1 MHTAASPI
9 VLTFN
14 PFECLLTRSRY
25 YRSHR
30 VYSSRVLDRQQHTQ
44 SNNHFGFDIQCFQS
58 KLDDKYCK
66 KCEDEGKIPSKV
78 SGSMDEWVQSTFG
91 PSGFDWPAERCAALS
106 AALAEEELVT
116 AVSVAKMDDGDVDD
130 IIQNAGLKK
139 GSAQN
144 FKEGHA
150 ALQKAI

>member
-1 MHTAASPI
+1 M
-9 VLTFN
+9 
-14 PFECLLTRSRY
+14 
-25 YRSHR
+25 
-30 VYSSRVLDRQQHTQ
+30 
-44 SNNHFGFDIQCFQS
+44 
-58 KLDDKYCK
+58 DDNYCK
-66 KCEDEGKIPSKV
+66 KCEDEGKIPPKAGPAAPAP
-78 SGSMDEWVQSTFG
+78 GSMDEWVQSTFG

>member
-1 MHTAASPI
+1 MCI
-9 VLTFN
+9 
-14 PFECLLTRSRY
+14 
-25 YRSHR
+25 HR
-30 VYSSRVLDRQQHTQ
+30 VFWIG
-44 SNNHFGFDIQCFQS
+44 NNILNQTIVSGFDIQCFQS
-58 KLDDKYCK
+58 ELDDKYCK
-66 KCEDEGKIPSKV
+66 KCEDKSPLLVARAQRHQST
-78 SGSMDEWVQSTFG
+78 DWWVQSTFG

-130 IIQNAGLKK
+130 IIQNAGLKE

>member
-1 MHTAASPI
+1 MRGLTTIKSPRGAAQPA
-9 VLTFN
+9 LARDADGAGAGAG
-14 PFECLLTRSRY
+14 E
-25 YRSHR
+25 
-30 VYSSRVLDRQQHTQ
+30 
-44 SNNHFGFDIQCFQS
+44 G
-58 KLDDKYCK
+58 
-66 KCEDEGKIPSKV
+66 EDESGPPPQKKVKDEEAGSSKAAPAAPAAPAP
-78 SGSMDEWVQSTFG
+78 GSMDEWVQSTFG

-116 AVSVAKMDDGDVDD
+116 AVSVAKMDDGDVDA
-130 IIQNAGLKK
+130 IIRNAGLKM

>member
-1 MHTAASPI
+1 MYVSPTRFWYEGFWEWKKGGILAPQPGTKGGEAGSSKAGPAAPA
-9 VLTFN
+9 
-14 PFECLLTRSRY
+14 P
-25 YRSHR
+25 
-30 VYSSRVLDRQQHTQ
+30 
-44 SNNHFGFDIQCFQS
+44 
-58 KLDDKYCK
+58 
-66 KCEDEGKIPSKV
+66 
-78 SGSMDEWVQSTFG
+78 GSMDEWVQSTFG